1 MDTPAGNDRD
11 AVDLHGVTERS
22 GSKKTCW
29 RLEIMR
35 LSGGSLPVAL
45 LSRRRLEVFD
55 TRCRLFRLSYFERRV
70 LPAPFFLTIYMMLQ
84 VFFIP
89 RSRNTRDIV
98 FVNDNR
104 PNMATNFTAVM

>member
-11 AVDLHGVTERS
+11 AVDLYGVTERN
-22 GSKKTCW
+22 GSKKTSW

-35 LSGGSLPVAL
+35 LSGGSLRVAL

-55 TRCRLFRLSYFERRV
+55 TRCRLFRLSYFERRE
-70 LPAPFFLTIYMMLQ
+70 LPAPFFLTKYMMLQ

-89 RSRNTRDIV
+89 RSRKASDSV

-104 PNMATNFTAVM
+104 PIMPANFTAVM